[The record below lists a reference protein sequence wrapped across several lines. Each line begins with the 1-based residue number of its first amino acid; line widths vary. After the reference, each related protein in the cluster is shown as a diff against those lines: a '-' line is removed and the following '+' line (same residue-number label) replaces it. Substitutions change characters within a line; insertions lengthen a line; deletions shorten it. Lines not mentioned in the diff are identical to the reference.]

1 MALDSHVTPLPPKG
15 LFYDDMHVGLRF
27 PSPPGVLI
35 DAGTAALYTAIS
47 GDGLPLTLD
56 QDLCAA
62 VTGSD
67 TLLVNPALVLHVSIG
82 ASTVATR
89 NVIGNL
95 FYRNVKL
102 ARQVFQGETLSTVT
116 GVLAMADSR
125 PKPGSAPRGKALLGI
140 ETTTAAGNIVVDY
153 ERCPLLPCKGE
164 AAPGHTDEIGPPA
177 PDLDLSSFA
186 SAIPEGWDLGLLGAH
201 DPWNV
206 GETRTDFQRDMVDMA
221 TALVRIT
228 HNQAAVHRDADAS
241 SYGGRLVYGG
251 HTVALA
257 QASLGRVLAGLATVV
272 GWHSCNHTAPV
283 FEEDILSCSHTL
295 VDEMPIA
302 TRDSA
307 PEQSAGPLGTC
318 RAVHIEVFAHRAET
332 DAVKVL
338 DWTPIILTT

>member
-27 PSPPGVLI
+27 PSPSGVLL
-35 DAGTAALYTAIS
+35 DAGLASLYTAIS
-47 GDGLPLTLD
+47 GDGLALTQD
-56 QDLCAA
+56 RDLCQA
-62 VTGSD
+62 VTGQAA
-67 TLLVNPALVLHVSIG
+67 LLVNPALVLHVSIG

-95 FYRNVKL
+95 FYRNVVL
-102 ARQVFQGETLSTVT
+102 ARQVHQGTTLRTIT
-116 GVLAMADSR
+116 GVIALADSR

-140 ETTTAAGNIVVDY
+140 QTTTADGEIVVDY

-164 AAPGHTDEIGPPA
+164 NAPGHCDEIGAAA
-177 PDLDLSSFA
+177 PELDLADFTDSV
-186 SAIPEGWDLGLLGAH
+186 PNGWHLGELGDH
-201 DPWNV
+201 DSWAV
-206 GETRTDFQRDMVDMA
+206 GDSRPDHQRDMVDMA

-241 SYGGRLVYGG
+241 SYPGRLVYGG

-257 QASLGRVLAGLATVV
+257 QASLGRVLKGLATVV

-295 VDEMPIA
+295 VDQVPV
-302 TRDSA
+302 D
-307 PEQSAGPLGTC
+307 GGWC
-318 RAVHIEVFAHRAET
+318 RAIHIEVMAHRPDAEP
-332 DAVKVL
+332 VKVL
-338 DWTPIILTT
+338 DWTPIAYTT

>member
-27 PSPPGVLI
+27 PSPSGVLL
-35 DAGTAALYTAIS
+35 DAGLASLYTALS
-47 GDGLPLTLD
+47 GDGLALT
-56 QDLCAA
+56 QDLELCRS
-62 VTGSD
+62 VTGQD

-95 FYRNVKL
+95 FYRNVLL
-102 ARQVFQGETLSTVT
+102 AQQVHQGITLRTVT
-116 GVLAMADSR
+116 GVLALADSR

-140 ETTTAAGNIVVDY
+140 QTRTADGQIVVDY

-164 AAPGHTDEIGPPA
+164 DAPGNTDEIGAAA
-177 PDLDLSSFA
+177 PNLDLTHFTAAVPSN
-186 SAIPEGWDLGLLGAH
+186 WQLGALGDH
-201 DPWNV
+201 DEWAVGNV
-206 GETRTDFQRDMVDMA
+206 RSDYQRDMVDMA

-228 HNQAAVHRDADAS
+228 HNQAAVHRDVDAS
-241 SYGGRLVYGG
+241 SYPGRLVYGG

-257 QASLGRVLAGLATVV
+257 QASLNRVLTGLATVV

-295 VDEMPIA
+295 VDQVQVA
-302 TRDSA
+302 D
-307 PEQSAGPLGTC
+307 GWC
-318 RAVHIEVFAHRAET
+318 RAIHIEVMAHRPDTEP
-332 DAVKVL
+332 VKVL
-338 DWTPIILTT
+338 DWTPIVYTT